1 MANIHRNTISGEDE
15 HYSGGQ
21 TTVKKGPWTAEEDSI
36 LANYVAIHG
45 EGYWNVAARSSGLR
59 RTGKSCR
66 LRWMNYLRPNVRR
79 GNITLEEQLL
89 ILQLHSRWGN
99 RWSKI
104 AEHLPGRTDNEI
116 KNYWRTRVQKLAK
129 QLNCDVNSSQFRD
142 AMRYD
147 WIPRLIERIQSSPT
161 NSSDTPHHQ
170 ISDEVVGAHYD
181 SSFMYNNID
190 LVNDQDH
197 VPLSEW
203 HVTSSNGAS
212 SDSFYSVASGSDFGV
227 NNYDRGGGCSEVVA
241 DEHPPPWE
249 ILDEDIWLT
258 LENDGIET
266 NFNSN
271 V

>member
-99 RWSKI
+99 RYVNYVCLGAPARKDRQRDKELLEDQS
-104 AEHLPGRTDNEI
+104 AE
-116 KNYWRTRVQKLAK
+116 
-129 QLNCDVNSSQFRD
+129 
-142 AMRYD
+142 
-147 WIPRLIERIQSSPT
+147 
-161 NSSDTPHHQ
+161 
-170 ISDEVVGAHYD
+170 VGKTAE
-181 SSFMYNNID
+181 
-190 LVNDQDH
+190 L
-197 VPLSEW
+197 
-203 HVTSSNGAS
+203 
-212 SDSFYSVASGSDFGV
+212 
-227 NNYDRGGGCSEVVA
+227 RR
-241 DEHPPPWE
+241 
-249 ILDEDIWLT
+249 
-258 LENDGIET
+258 
-266 NFNSN
+266 
-271 V
+271 

>member
-45 EGYWNVAARSSGLR
+45 EGYWNVAARSS
-59 RTGKSCR
+59 
-66 LRWMNYLRPNVRR
+66 
-79 GNITLEEQLL
+79 EQLL